1 MSRSTSYQEVGHLG
15 EVKEVDIVCDRSPNG
30 YWELLI
36 CRDKLLRS
44 DQRLHADGTRIA
56 VWHLNAYGTTPWH
69 RCNDADTADALHL
82 HRYIVLKATNAVNL
96 DLRI

>member
-1 MSRSTSYQEVGHLG
+1 MSCSARNQEVGHLG
-15 EVKEVDIVCDRSPNG
+15 EVKEIDIVGDRSPNG
-30 YWELLI
+30 YREFLI

-44 DQRLHADGTRIA
+44 DQRLHADGTWVA

-82 HRYIVLKATNAVNL
+82 HRYIVLKATDAVDL